1 MHSETLCHF
10 IEKCQH
16 QCSPNANEI
25 VNGDA
30 ASWGQM
36 YYNAV
41 RAVSRSRLGL
51 FELCAA
57 GCTGE
62 RCGLHRR
69 AFWRLVRLKKE

>member
-62 RCGLHRR
+62 LFGGLC
-69 AFWRLVRLKKE
+69 V